1 MFPGITKMYKTKDK
15 AQVFFNNSNNSDSDQ
30 KKVIF
35 EINFKPDSKCRPL
48 DSRQILGTNH
58 EAYLE
63 SENLCDGI
71 M

>member
-1 MFPGITKMYKTKDK
+1 MYKSKDK
-15 AQVFFNNSNNSDSDQ
+15 AQVFFKNSNNSDSDL

-35 EINFKPDSKCRPL
+35 EINLKPDSKFRPL
-48 DSRQILGTNH
+48 DSRQILCTNH